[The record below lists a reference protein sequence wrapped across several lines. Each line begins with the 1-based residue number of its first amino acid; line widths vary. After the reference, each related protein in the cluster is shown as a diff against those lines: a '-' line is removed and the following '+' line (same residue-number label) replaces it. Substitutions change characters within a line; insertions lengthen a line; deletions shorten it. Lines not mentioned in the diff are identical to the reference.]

1 MAVSRF
7 STGIWAARNTY
18 ISETAFV
25 YVESGAQPANVYVF
39 ANNNTGI
46 GAGTPEGYSDARIA
60 IYSIGTNIN
69 ILSNYENR
77 VISYLSGI
85 RNHI

>member
-7 STGIWAARNTY
+7 STGIWVARNTN

-25 YVESGAQPANVYVF
+25 YVESGAQPANVYIF

-46 GAGTPEGYSDARIA
+46 GTGNPEGYSNARIA

-69 ILSNYENR
+69 ILSNYER
-77 VISYLSGI
+77 RIADYLSGI
-85 RNHI
+85 KKYI